1 MTDSLSFKKI
11 SVIIL
16 LCTAVLS
23 TGIFLYVN
31 QIERTLERNRTMY
44 LEEVARQTTDE
55 VETQIHND
63 LTLLRSIATAIE
75 SLSKPTASHIDRLM
89 KNESAINNFKRMGFV
104 RPDGMAMLSDG
115 LLLDISGEKHFQKAI
130 AGEANISER
139 ITDSAD

>member
-75 SLSKPTASHIDRLM
+75 SLSKSYLHRVLTAQTCGGRLSSNSHSL
-89 KNESAINNFKRMGFV
+89 
-104 RPDGMAMLSDG
+104 
-115 LLLDISGEKHFQKAI
+115 
-130 AGEANISER
+130 
-139 ITDSAD
+139 

>member
-75 SLSKPTASHIDRLM
+75 SLSKPTASHIEPGTAWPAPYTRTP
-89 KNESAINNFKRMGFV
+89 SAKW
-104 RPDGMAMLSDG
+104 
-115 LLLDISGEKHFQKAI
+115 
-130 AGEANISER
+130 
-139 ITDSAD
+139 

>member
-115 LLLDISGEKHFQKAI
+115 LLLDISGEKH
-130 AGEANISER
+130 
-139 ITDSAD
+139 